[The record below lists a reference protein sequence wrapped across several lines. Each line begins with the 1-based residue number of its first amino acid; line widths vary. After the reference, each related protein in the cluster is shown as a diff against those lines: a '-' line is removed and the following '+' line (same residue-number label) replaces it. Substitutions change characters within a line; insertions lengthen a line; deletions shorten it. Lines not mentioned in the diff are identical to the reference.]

1 TKRERYKYLAIRS
14 GLRSVVIDIP
24 YDAYANVDE
33 KGNLINEEY
42 AYIYDEVSSH
52 RGTLKSYSFFN
63 EWELS
68 ALLLGNIKASPTAA
82 VGFKARQQQA
92 LFLQAQLGDKNAFKS
107 LGLAVLCS
115 NSFLTGQHWNKLRAK
130 MIYDLHDHHYE
141 SLLDEFG
148 MIP

>member
-1 TKRERYKYLAIRS
+1 M
-14 GLRSVVIDIP
+14 VIDIP

-33 KGNLINEEY
+33 KGRLVNEDY

-92 LFLQAQLGDKNAFKS
+92 LFY
-107 LGLAVLCS
+107 
-115 NSFLTGQHWNKLRAK
+115 KLNLEIK
-130 MIYDLHDHHYE
+130 M
-141 SLLDEFG
+141 LLKV
-148 MIP
+148 